1 LADAI
6 ADFSAIRGGKVS
18 SFNHSRPTKAAGW
31 FVGLERSQNFQ
42 PFPARKKIRVM
53 PVG

>member
-18 SFNHSRPTKAAGW
+18 SFNHSRPTKTAGW
-31 FVGLERSQNFQ
+31 IVGLERSQNFQ
-42 PFPARKKIRVM
+42 PFPSHKKIRAV
-53 PVG
+53 PVV